1 MCYTLI
7 TGGAGYIGSH
17 TNALLNALGVQTI
30 VLDNLSLGH
39 KEALEFKEI
48 CPSSQAQDW
57 QTNLESRVN
66 LESSESLESR
76 FKKSESNFLD
86 SQSSHISLEDFL
98 SITGGGGAKPSLEP
112 QSNANT
118 RDSKPQTHIS
128 QNTFN
133 TTIFIQGDLTD
144 TALLRQIFDT
154 YHIDCVLHF
163 AAFAYVG
170 ESVLEPQKYYL
181 NNVAHT
187 LNLLSVMR
195 EFDCKNI
202 IFSSTCATYGNPH
215 QIPITESHPQSPIN
229 PYGRSKLMVEQILQ
243 DFSKAYNLSYVIL
256 RYFNAAG
263 ASNFFNIGESHN
275 PETHLI
281 PLILQTALKQRN
293 TPLEIFG
300 LDYPTKDGS
309 CVRDYIHIDDL
320 ALAHI
325 LSWRYLR
332 NGGKSDVFNLGNNE
346 GFSVL
351 EVLHKAQEIT
361 NTEIPYI
368 HSKRRE
374 GDPAILVGDCHKAK
388 AILGWNPHFCDLETI
403 LQTAYR
409 WHKNPRY

>member
-1 MCYTLI
+1 M
-7 TGGAGYIGSH
+7 GG
-17 TNALLNALGVQTI
+17 GVARSI
-30 VLDNLSLGH
+30 
-39 KEALEFKEI
+39 
-48 CPSSQAQDW
+48 
-57 QTNLESRVN
+57 
-66 LESSESLESR
+66 ESSTQSATIIAQ
-76 FKKSESNFLD
+76 
-86 SQSSHISLEDFL
+86 SQHQNLTSHA
-98 SITGGGGAKPSLEP
+98 ITTPIKP
-112 QSNANT
+112 
-118 RDSKPQTHIS
+118 
-128 QNTFN
+128 
-133 TTIFIQGDLTD
+133 IFIQGDLND
-144 TALLRQIFDT
+144 TILLRQIFDT
-154 YHIDCVLHF
+154 YHIECVLHF

-374 GDPAILVGDCHKAK
+374 GDPAILVGDCRKAK

>member
-1 MCYTLI
+1 MG
-7 TGGAGYIGSH
+7 GGA
-17 TNALLNALGVQTI
+17 
-30 VLDNLSLGH
+30 SL
-39 KEALEFKEI
+39 
-48 CPSSQAQDW
+48 
-57 QTNLESRVN
+57 
-66 LESSESLESR
+66 SLES
-76 FKKSESNFLD
+76 K
-86 SQSSHISLEDFL
+86 QSHD
-98 SITGGGGAKPSLEP
+98 
-112 QSNANT
+112 T
-118 RDSKPQTHIS
+118 RLASPA
-128 QNTFN
+128 
-133 TTIFIQGDLTD
+133 TIFIQGDLND
-144 TALLRQIFDT
+144 TILLRQIFDT
-154 YHIDCVLHF
+154 YHIECVLHF

-202 IFSSTCATYGNPH
+202 IFSSTCATYGNPT
-215 QIPITESHPQSPIN
+215 QIPITESHPQNPIN

-361 NTEIPYI
+361 NTEIPSI
-368 HSKRRE
+368 KSKRRE
-374 GDPAILVGDCHKAK
+374 GDPAILVGDCRKAK